1 MKNVVLCA
9 IYLYLCVNLVILDKV
24 NLYMNYLVI
33 LMQGYTKGYRGIQ
46 GIQRYTIQE
55 DTREYIGIQGI
66 QGYIGGYRGYKGILG
81 DTRVYRGIKG
91 IQRMQK
97 GIQNTDDTEETR
109 AYRVSAVN
117 TWVCSWLQWIQ
128 EYTENRGD
136 TMGYNRIQGDTGGT
150 GGTIR

>member
-1 MKNVVLCA
+1 
-9 IYLYLCVNLVILDKV
+9 
-24 NLYMNYLVI
+24 
-33 LMQGYTKGYRGIQ
+33 MQGYTKGYRGIQ

-66 QGYIGGYRGYKGILG
+66 QGYTGGYRGYKGIQG

-109 AYRVSAVN
+109 ADWVSAVN
-117 TWVCSWLQWIQ
+117 TWVFSWLQWIQ
-128 EYTENRGD
+128 EYTENTGD
-136 TMGYNRIQGDTGGT
+136 TMGYNRIQGDTGGK